1 LNRLLPFLGAQLI
14 RLLRATLRIRH
25 IRVENIERLPR
36 YIIVFWHAHLLLM
49 LHARYR
55 KPIVVLSSR
64 SRDGD
69 LMVRLYAWYGVQSV
83 RGSSTRGA
91 TGALRG
97 IIRAARGGSNIVF
110 TPDGPKGPPRVVKDG
125 VVFSARATGLPIV
138 PIAFAAKKKSY
149 CAHGIAWSC
158 RFHSPAPSS
167 STAIPSSFRV
177 TATSKNGVCGWK
189 PSSTRS
195 LTKRSVTL
203 KSSGGPECW
212 VLSARQA
219 HSTQHPG
226 LGTS

>member
-1 LNRLLPFLGAQLI
+1 VKNGILSFLGAQLI
-14 RLLRATLRIRH
+14 RLLRATLRVRH
-25 IRVENIERLPR
+25 IRAENVERLPQ
-36 YIIVFWHAHLLLM
+36 YVIAFWHDHLLLM

-110 TPDGPKGPPRVVKDG
+110 TPDGPRGPARVAKDG
-125 VVFSARATGLPIV
+125 VVFAARATGLPIV

-149 CAHGIAWSC
+149 CTHGTGWSSP
-158 RFHSPAPSS
+158 RHSLARSS
-167 STAIPSSFRV
+167 SMATRSSCRV
-177 TATSKNGVCGWK
+177 TAT
-189 PSSTRS
+189 
-195 LTKRSVTL
+195 L
-203 KSSGGPECW
+203 KSGGSGW
-212 VLSARQA
+212 R
-219 HSTQHPG
+219 TQ
-226 LGTS
+226 

>member
-1 LNRLLPFLGAQLI
+1 LKNGILSFLGAQLI
-14 RLLRATLRIRH
+14 RLLRATLRVRH
-25 IRVENIERLPR
+25 VRAENVEHLRQYVIA
-36 YIIVFWHAHLLLM
+36 FWHDHLLLM

-110 TPDGPKGPPRVVKDG
+110 TPDGPRGPARVAKDG
-125 VVFSARATGLPIV
+125 VVFAARATGLPIV

-149 CAHGIAWSC
+149 CTPGTGWSC
-158 RFHSPAPSS
+158 RCHSRARSFCTANRSS
-167 STAIPSSFRV
+167 CRV
-177 TATSKNGVCGWK
+177 TAT
-189 PSSTRS
+189 
-195 LTKRSVTL
+195 L
-203 KSSGGPECW
+203 KSGGSGW
-212 VLSARQA
+212 RLQ
-219 HSTQHPG
+219 
-226 LGTS
+226 